1 MEKFDYIV
9 IGAGSA
15 GCVLANRLSENPE
28 NTVCLVEGGG
38 SDKSPWVKI
47 PAGLYFAYDHKKLD
61 YAYKG
66 VPQKNLKNRVITVN
80 RGKCL
85 GGSSSINGM
94 IYIRGNK
101 YDYDNWEKLGCKG
114 WSYKDVL
121 PIFKS
126 LEKDQTGGDS
136 KYHSKDGEWPV
147 VKPQEVNKT
156 AKRFI
161 NAGSHIGLPQN
172 SDFNDAS
179 QLGLGIYKVNQ
190 DKGTRVNSYRAFI
203 EPIISRPN
211 LTILTHARVQS
222 IEIDGD
228 TAKSIKLQV
237 NGVDKELYCNKEVVL
252 SAGAIESPRILMS
265 SGVGNKE
272 ELEEEGVPCQH
283 NVPGVGENFQDHLDT
298 MVTVRSNKAE
308 SIGVS
313 WKSLIPQV
321 LTSPFNYLFRRMG
334 WWTSNFVEA
343 GGFAATKL
351 GAPEY
356 PDVQFHFTP
365 IYRSHRGRKFE
376 FGHGYSLFTCLLR
389 PHSKGSVKLKSD
401 GDNYQVLIDHNFLS
415 DSRDEANIVEAIKKA
430 REVLASKEFDEVRGE
445 EIAPGKSIQSDE
457 DLLEYIRRTSLTVYH
472 PVGTCKMGTDDL
484 AVVSPSDLKVKGM
497 SNLRVIDASIMPSI
511 VSGNTSAPTMMIAER
526 GARMILNGIGI

>member
-15 GCVLANRLSENPE
+15 GCVLANRLSENTE

-47 PAGLYFAYDHKKLD
+47 PAGLSVAYDHKKLD

-66 VPQKNLKNRVITVN
+66 IPQKNLKDRVITVN

-101 YDYDNWEKLGCKG
+101 NDYDNWEKIGCTG

-121 PIFKS
+121 PIFKAM
-126 LEKDQTGGDS
+126 EKDQTGGDP
-136 KYHSKDGEWPV
+136 KYHSTSGDWPV
-147 VKPQEVNKT
+147 VRPQDVNKT

-161 NAGSHIGLPQN
+161 KAGSHIGLPQN

-190 DKGTRVNSYRAFI
+190 DKGTRVNSYKAFI
-203 EPIISRPN
+203 EPIVSRPN
-211 LTILTHARVQS
+211 LTILTNARVQS
-222 IEIDGD
+222 IKVEGD
-228 TAKSIKLQV
+228 SAESVILEV
-237 NGVDKELYCNKEVVL
+237 NGAIKQVFCNKEVVL
-252 SAGAIESPRILMS
+252 SAGAIESPRILLS
-265 SGVGNKE
+265 SGIGSKE
-272 ELEEEGVPCQH
+272 ELEKVGITCTH
-283 NVPGVGENFQDHLDT
+283 NIPGVGENLQDHLDT
-298 MVTVRSNKAE
+298 MVTVRSKKAE

-313 WKSLIPQV
+313 WSSLLPQV
-321 LTSPFNYLFRRMG
+321 LTSPFNFFFRRMG

-351 GAPEY
+351 GTPEY

-376 FGHGYSLFTCLLR
+376 FGHGYTLFTCLLR

-401 GDNYQVLIDHNFLS
+401 GENYQVLIDHNFLS

-430 REVLASKEFDEVRGE
+430 REVLSSKEFDEVRGE

-457 DLLEYIRRTSLTVYH
+457 DLLDYIRRTSLTVYH
-472 PVGTCKMGTDDL
+472 PVGTCKMGTDNMS
-484 AVVSPSDLKVKGM
+484 VVSPGDLKVKGM
-497 SNLRVIDASIMPSI
+497 NNLRVIDASIMPNI
-511 VSGNTSAPTMMIAER
+511 VSGNTSAPTMMIAEK
-526 GARMILNGIGI
+526 GARMILNGMGI

>member
-1 MEKFDYIV
+1 METFDYIV

-15 GCVLANRLSENPE
+15 GCVLANRLSENPN

-47 PAGLYFAYDHKKLD
+47 PAGLSVAYDHKKLD

-101 YDYDNWEKLGCKG
+101 NDYDNWEKIGCKG
-114 WSYKDVL
+114 WSYSDVL

-126 LEKDQTGGDS
+126 LEKDQTGGDP

-147 VKPQEVNKT
+147 VRPQDVNKT

-161 NAGSHIGLPQN
+161 KAGSHIGLPQN

-190 DKGTRVNSYRAFI
+190 DKGTRVNSYKAFVK
-203 EPIISRPN
+203 PIISRSN

-222 IEIDGD
+222 IEIEAD
-228 TAKSIKLQV
+228 TAQSV
-237 NGVDKELYCNKEVVL
+237 NLKIDGNDKQLLCNKEIIL
-252 SAGAIESPRILMS
+252 SAGAIESPRILLS
-265 SGVGNKE
+265 SGVGNRK
-272 ELEEEGVPCQH
+272 ELEEAGITCKH
-283 NVPGVGENFQDHLDT
+283 NLAGVGENLQDHLDT

-313 WKSLIPQV
+313 WRSLLPQV
-321 LTSPFNYLFRRMG
+321 LTSPFNFLLRRMG

-351 GAPEY
+351 GSPEY

-389 PHSKGSVKLKSD
+389 PHSKGSVKLKRD
-401 GDNYQVLIDHNFLS
+401 GDQYQVLIDHNFLS
-415 DSRDEANIVEAIKKA
+415 DSRDEVHIVEAIKKA
-430 REVLASKEFDEVRGE
+430 REILASPEFDAVRGA
-445 EIAPGKSIQSDE
+445 EIAPGNSVQSDE
-457 DLLEYIRRTSLTVYH
+457 DILEYIRRTSLTVYH

-484 AVVSPSDLKVKGM
+484 AVVSPTDLKVKGM
-497 SNLRVIDASIMPSI
+497 NNLRVIDASVMPSI

-526 GARMILNGIGI
+526 GARMILNGMGI